1 MAETQ
6 YNFSIIALDR
16 AGNESNLTLSL
27 SVQTTAAAALNDREV
42 YDGLSPDCAACHGPG
57 SGSPYFG
64 SFEEFQ
70 QLVVNDPAVIT
81 AGDPENSIL
90 IRVMEGNGDAP
101 WASMP
106 LGARNYRQMSLR
118 GETAFTMAQ
127 LRAWVRAMGGN

>member
-1 MAETQ
+1 MT
-6 YNFSIIALDR
+6 
-16 AGNESNLTLSL
+16 G
-27 SVQTTAAAALNDREV
+27 V

-70 QLVVNDPAVIT
+70 QLVVNDAAVIT

-101 WASMP
+101 WAMP
-106 LGARNYRQMSLR
+106 LGARNYRQMSLKR
-118 GETAFTMAQ
+118 DRIYDGATESLGAGNGRKLM
-127 LRAWVRAMGGN
+127 MGRMTSLSCCWLALLGSCRMR